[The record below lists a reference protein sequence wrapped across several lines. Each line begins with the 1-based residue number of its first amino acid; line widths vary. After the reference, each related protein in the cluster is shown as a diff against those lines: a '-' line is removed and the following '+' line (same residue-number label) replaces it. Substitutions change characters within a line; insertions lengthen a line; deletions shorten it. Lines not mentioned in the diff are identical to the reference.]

1 MTLVGSG
8 KYHKYKGKSQ
18 VFIFSPVSSDSQFPF
33 SDGDELDIE
42 IVPKF
47 RQVIVRRKDKI
58 QQRL

>member
-1 MTLVGSG
+1 MTLMGNG

-33 SDGDELDIE
+33 ADGDDLDIE

-47 RQVIVRRKDKI
+47 HQVIIRKKDKV
-58 QQRL
+58 QKRL